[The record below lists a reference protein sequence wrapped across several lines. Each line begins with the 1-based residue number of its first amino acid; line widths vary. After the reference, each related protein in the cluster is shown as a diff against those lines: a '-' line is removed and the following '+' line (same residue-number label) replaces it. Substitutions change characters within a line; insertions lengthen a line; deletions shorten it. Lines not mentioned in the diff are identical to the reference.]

1 MNLTRPIIVGMPK
14 LDDRRCGNC
23 CWFVGAKNKGSGD
36 CRRRSPAVL
45 LSLRT
50 KVTGWPQ
57 VHADW
62 FCGDWD
68 VVIR

>member
-1 MNLTRPIIVGMPK
+1 MKPTGAIIIGMPK

-23 CWFVGAKNKGSGD
+23 CWFEASKRNATGD
-36 CRRRSPAVL
+36 CRRRSPAVF

-57 VHADW
+57 VDADW